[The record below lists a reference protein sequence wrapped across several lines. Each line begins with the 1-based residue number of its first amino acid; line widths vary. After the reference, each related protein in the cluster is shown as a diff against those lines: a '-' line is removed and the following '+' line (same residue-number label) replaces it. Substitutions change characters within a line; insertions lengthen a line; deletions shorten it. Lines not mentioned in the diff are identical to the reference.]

1 MAFCAARLMNSGAGR
16 FDWPRWSFSTPSMD
30 MAISASSRMR
40 ECGTASAEA
49 ATEGT
54 DLVCGLDTLKNRRCG
69 NAETG
74 EGGVDEQLAIPEELG
89 ASVDIEDSYGAF
101 TRIDHPDRF
110 ASV

>member
-1 MAFCAARLMNSGAGR
+1 
-16 FDWPRWSFSTPSMD
+16 MD
-30 MAISASSRMR
+30 MAISASSRIR

-49 ATEGT
+49 ATDGT
-54 DLVCGLDTLKNRRCG
+54 DLVWGLDTLENRRCWD
-69 NAETG
+69 AEAG
-74 EGGVDEQLAIPEELG
+74 EDGVNEQLAIPEELG